1 MLVVWMRRM
10 RVRFHI
16 TMWKVNFKNIYKSL
30 CLLVTISI
38 LTGCSISPK
47 EEEYS
52 PVFYPSLPNPP
63 RIQHL
68 LSLTS
73 LDDLN
78 KSESFFAD
86 FILGKKSTDSLVVK
100 PYGIAVFD
108 EKIYVVDATRGGYA
122 VINLKTRQ
130 FTFVSGGAAG
140 RMKKP
145 INITI
150 DIDGTKY
157 ISDTGRE
164 QVLVFDQNDKY
175 VRAYGIK
182 GQFKPSDVAILLNR
196 LFVTDLK
203 HHMIQVLDKK
213 TGKTLNQIG
222 SVGSKEGKFFF
233 PTNLAIGSDLHLY
246 VTDTGNFRV
255 QKFSLDG
262 KFVKRFGSIG
272 SGLGKFARPK
282 GLTLD
287 KNGNLYVVDAAF
299 ENIQLIDDEGKLLL
313 FFGQAGDKPSD
324 INLPADISID
334 YNNVKFFQRYADP
347 KFKLEYVIL
356 VTSQYGVNKINI
368 FGFGRMQGMDYPETG
383 KIIN

>member
-1 MLVVWMRRM
+1 MQQVI
-10 RVRFHI
+10 I
-16 TMWKVNFKNIYKSL
+16 TCTKKYIFF
-30 CLLVTISI
+30 LLAVLI
-38 LTGCSISPK
+38 LAGCSISPK
-47 EEEYS
+47 EQEYA
-52 PVFYPSLPNPP
+52 PVFYPPLPNPP

-68 LSLTS
+68 LSLTTYN
-73 LDDLN
+73 DLKES
-78 KSESFFAD
+78 KSGFSD
-86 FILGKKSTDSLVVK
+86 FLFGEKSKESLVTK

-108 EKIYVVDATRGGYA
+108 GKIYVVDAAKAGYI

-130 FTFVSGGAAG
+130 HKFITGGASG

-157 ISDTGRE
+157 ISDTGRA

-182 GQFKPSDVAILLNR
+182 GQFKPSDVAILHNR

-213 TGKTLNQIG
+213 TGKTLSRIG
-222 SVGSKEGKFFF
+222 GVGSKEGEFFF
-233 PTNLAIGSDLHLY
+233 PTNLTIGSDLHLY

-255 QKFSLDG
+255 QKFTLEG

-282 GLTLD
+282 GLELD

-299 ENIQLIDDEGKLLL
+299 ENIQLIDDKGKLLL
-313 FFGQAGDKPSD
+313 FFGQAGDQPSD
-324 INLPADISID
+324 INLPAGISID

-368 FGFGRMQGMDYPETG
+368 FGFGRMQGMDYQETE
-383 KIIN
+383 KK

>member
-1 MLVVWMRRM
+1 MSRFNLKVVINYLSFFI
-10 RVRFHI
+10 VI
-16 TMWKVNFKNIYKSL
+16 
-30 CLLVTISI
+30 LLLS
-38 LTGCSISPK
+38 GCTSVPNDNK
-47 EEEYS
+47 EG
-52 PVFYPSLPNPP
+52 PIFYPSLPNPP

-86 FILGKKSTDSLVVK
+86 FVLGKQSTDSLVVK

-108 EKIYVVDATRGGYA
+108 EKIYVVDAARGYT

-130 FTFVSGGAAG
+130 HKFISGGASG

-157 ISDTGRE
+157 ISDTGRG
-164 QVLVFDQNDKY
+164 QVLVFDQKNKF

-203 HHMIQVLDKK
+203 HHMIHVLDKK
-213 TGKTLNQIG
+213 TGKTLKQIG
-222 SVGSKEGKFFF
+222 SVGSKDGEFFY

-255 QKFSLDG
+255 QKFTLDG

-356 VTSQYGVNKINI
+356 VTSQFGVNKINI
-368 FGFGRMQGMDYPETG
+368 FGFGRMQGMDYQETE
-383 KIIN
+383 KK